1 MDGIAP
7 VGGSSAAAVEA
18 AREELQHRI
27 EALRRAMV
35 DFGVRPG
42 HPEAV
47 LFGAMISTQMA
58 FGDMALEMGRT
69 IDGVIAA
76 ARELNE
82 SDLERL
88 REATTLADLTTR
100 QAKGALIAAEVEQ
113 QRAVGQVVKT
123 MAPQLTEILRDTV
136 VLKEWRHNKR
146 LNLLFRA
153 KVVGLA
159 ILLVVGGYALRTW
172 ETWDATASIARC
184 MASAERNTAGRL
196 YCPLDAMTVAAAL
209 SPG

>member
-1 MDGIAP
+1 MGGIVP
-7 VGGSSAAAVEA
+7 IGGSSAAAVEA
-18 AREELQHRI
+18 AREELQRRI

-47 LFGAMISTQMA
+47 LFGAMMSTQMA

-82 SDLERL
+82 SELERL

-123 MAPQLTEILRDTV
+123 MAPQLIEVLRDTV
-136 VLKEWRHNKR
+136 VLKEWRYNKR
-146 LNLLFRA
+146 LNLLFRT

-159 ILLVVGGYALRTW
+159 LLLIVGGYALRTW
-172 ETWDATASIARC
+172 ETWDAAASVARC
-184 MASAERNTAGRL
+184 VASAERNVAGRL
-196 YCPLDAMTVAAAL
+196 YCPLDVMVAPTPQA
-209 SPG
+209 PG